1 MKVWHFSDTHSQH
14 SKLIIPDEIDIA
26 IFSGDCSNPRDIYQS
41 EQEILNFLEW
51 YSHVKIPYKIFVAGN
66 HDVAIEKKL
75 ITNKQ
80 IESKG
85 LIYLENS
92 SIEINVNNT
101 GLDIPPTKIKIWGSP
116 ITPTFGYGWAF
127 NRDRDKLNKLWQNIP
142 DDTDIVVSHG
152 PPKTILDLSYNVG
165 GELEFCGCSA
175 LYKRMLVVQP
185 QLCLFGHIHNN
196 SGVIN
201 AGTRIVSGC
210 KTIFSNGSVLTDGR
224 FNYGLSSN
232 GNVLNV
238 NSK

>member
-1 MKVWHFSDTHSQH
+1 MNKLKVWHFSDTHHQH
-14 SKLIIPDEIDIA
+14 SKLIVPDGIDIA
-26 IFSGDCSNPRDIYQS
+26 IFSGDCSNPRDVYQS
-41 EQEILNFLEW
+41 EQEVLNFLEW
-51 YSHVKIPYKIFVAGN
+51 YSMLCIPYKIFVAGN
-66 HDVAIEKKL
+66 HDVAIEKKFV
-75 ITNKQ
+75 TRKQ
-80 IESKG
+80 IENKG

-92 SIEINVNNT
+92 LTEIE
-101 GLDIPPTKIKIWGSP
+101 GLKIWGSP

-152 PPKTILDLSYNVG
+152 PPKTVLDLSYNHA

-196 SGVIN
+196 DGIIN
-201 AGTRIVSGC
+201 AGTRVLGGC

-224 FNYGLSSN
+224 FSYGLSSN
-232 GNVLNV
+232 GNVLEV